1 MEGMDEKK
9 GSRKRIGELK
19 KIIAVLSLTILLSSA
34 FSGIA
39 SSESA
44 KSEKVVTIE
53 GDDYWYPTPF
63 AHYYTGPGYIR
74 MSFIFDTLIWKDK
87 HGEISWLADSY
98 SRSYDAKIWT
108 FYLHRGVK
116 WSDGKP
122 FTADDVKFTFDYLKE
137 HPPIW
142 YGEEVRVI
150 DRVDV
155 LDPYTVSIYLKES
168 RPTFIDDVAGCVP
181 IIPEHIWEEIT
192 DPYKFREDEAVVGT
206 GPLKLVEYDG
216 TQGYYEYEANERC
229 FKGRPIIDRLISI
242 KVGDVKH
249 VVLALETGDIDAASF
264 SGKETVAVDG
274 FRDDP
279 DFKIKEGE
287 SWWVLN
293 LYFNV
298 YESPMNNVDFRKAIA
313 YGIDRNDIVHTV
325 THDGSILANTGLMHP
340 KSKWYKHG
348 LPGYEHNI
356 TKAKEILD
364 YLGFKDTNN
373 NNIRD
378 YPEGGDLK
386 FTLFTTEDYV
396 DEAEFIR
403 EDLKDIGIEIEVKT
417 VGHKELLSRLTLGDF
432 HLAIRGHGGIVNP
445 RVLRPVARGTDR
457 SEEYDEIYERQRRT
471 MNEDYRKELVDE
483 LQTIIAEEL
492 PVYALYHPKIW
503 CVYNPEKLDTW
514 FYTKDAIAGSI
525 PLAQNKLIFLFDPWR
540 YDANENGIIEK
551 NEVIDAI
558 QDYFKDVITKEDV
571 IDVIWLYF

>member
-1 MEGMDEKK
+1 M
-9 GSRKRIGELK
+9 K
-19 KIIAVLSLTILLSSA
+19 KIIAVLSLAILLCSA
-34 FSGIA
+34 FSGMA
-39 SSESA
+39 SAEGEIVDA
-44 KSEKVVTIE
+44 KSEKVVKIE
-53 GDDYWYPTPF
+53 GDDHWYPTPF

-74 MSFIFDTLIWKDK
+74 MSFMFDTLIWKDK

-98 SRSYDAKIWT
+98 SRSYDAKTWT

-116 WSDGKP
+116 WSDGKA
-122 FTADDVKFTFDYLKE
+122 FTADDVKFTFDYMKE

-142 YGEEVRVI
+142 YGEEVGVI

-181 IIPEHIWEEIT
+181 IIPEHIWVDIT
-192 DPYKFREDEAVVGT
+192 DPYKFRGDDAVVGT

-216 TQGYYEYEANERC
+216 TQGYYEYEANEGC
-229 FKGRPIIDRLISI
+229 FKGRPIIDKLISI
-242 KVGDVKH
+242 KVGKVRD
-249 VVLALETGDIDAASF
+249 VVLALETEDIDAASF
-264 SGKETVAVDG
+264 SGNEIVAVDE
-274 FRDDP
+274 FRGDP
-279 DFKIKEGE
+279 DFEIKEGK

-298 YESPMNNVDFRKAIA
+298 YEYPMNNADFRRAIA
-313 YGIDRNDIVHTV
+313 YGINRKDIVHTV

-340 KSKWYKHG
+340 HSKWYKPN
-348 LPGYEHNI
+348 LPSYEYDP
-356 TKAKEILD
+356 TKANDTLD
-364 YLGFKDTNN
+364 NLGFKDTNN
-373 NNIRD
+373 DGIRE
-378 YPEGGDLK
+378 YPDGDLK
-386 FTLFTTEDYV
+386 FTLFTTDDYAR
-396 DEAEFIR
+396 EAESIKK
-403 EDLKDIGIEIEVKT
+403 DLEAIGIKIEVKP

-432 HLAIRGHGGIVNP
+432 YIAIRGHGGIVNP

-457 SEEYDEIYERQRRT
+457 SEEYDSIYEQQRRT
-471 MNEDYRKELVDE
+471 MNENYRKELVGE

-492 PVYALYHPKIW
+492 PVYALYHPRIW
-503 CVYNPEKLDTW
+503 CVYNPDKLDTW

-525 PLAQNKLIFLFDPWR
+525 PLAQNKLIFLFDAWR

-551 NEVIDAI
+551 SEVIDAI

>member
-1 MEGMDEKK
+1 M
-9 GSRKRIGELK
+9 K
-19 KIIAVLSLTILLSSA
+19 KIIAVLSLAILLCIV
-34 FSGIA
+34 FSGMA
-39 SSESA
+39 SAAKGEIVAA

-53 GDDYWYPTPF
+53 GDDCWYPTPF
-63 AHYYTGPGYIR
+63 AHYYTGLGYIR
-74 MSFIFDTLIWKDK
+74 MSFIFDTLVWKDK
-87 HGEISWLADSY
+87 HGEIPWLADSY
-98 SRSYDAKIWT
+98 SRSYDAKVWT
-108 FYLHRGVK
+108 FFLHRGVK

-122 FTADDVKFTFDYLKE
+122 FTADDVKFTFDYMKE

-142 YGEEVRVI
+142 YGEEIRVI

-168 RPTFIDDVAGCVP
+168 RPTFIEEVAGCVP
-181 IIPEHIWEEIT
+181 IIPEHIWKDIT
-192 DPYKFREDEAVVGT
+192 DPYKFRGDDAVVGT

-216 TQGYYEYEANERC
+216 TQGYYEYVANEGC
-229 FKGRPIIDRLISI
+229 FKGRPIIDKLISI
-242 KVGDVKH
+242 KVGDVRN

-264 SGKETVAVDG
+264 SGKEKVAVDK
-274 FRDDP
+274 FRGDS
-279 DFKIKEGE
+279 DFKIIEGE

-298 YESPMNNVDFRKAIA
+298 YEPPMNNVDFRRAIA

-348 LPGYEHNI
+348 LPGYECNI

-364 YLGFKDTNN
+364 CLGFKDRNN

-378 YPEGGDLK
+378 YPDGGDLE
-386 FTLFTTEDYV
+386 FTLFTTEDYT

-403 EDLKDIGIEIEVKT
+403 KDLEDIGIKIVVKT
-417 VGHKELLSRLTLGDF
+417 VGHKELLSRLTLGNF
-432 HLAIRGHGGIVNP
+432 YIALRGHGGIVNP

-457 SEEYDEIYERQRRT
+457 SEEYDEIYEQQRRT
-471 MNEDYRKELVDE
+471 MNEDYRKKLVGE
-483 LQTIIAEEL
+483 LQTIISEEL

-503 CVYNPEKLDTW
+503 CVYNPGKLDTW

-540 YDANENGIIEK
+540 YDANGNGIMEK
-551 NEVIDAI
+551 SEVIDAI

-571 IDVIWLYF
+571 IEVIWLYF